1 MAKSFIAVEK
11 MKLSL
16 AVLIL
21 IVFAVSGNITLI
33 LSSRKWMLWVIW
45 LLKVRTIIGLDFAQ
59 KNYTAKKS
67 LSHKETAYPR
77 GRDGDSHS
85 PVLGSSHRIVA
96 WYSSLVSQ

>member
-1 MAKSFIAVEK
+1 MNAMSHLTFKSE
-11 MKLSL
+11 
-16 AVLIL
+16 
-21 IVFAVSGNITLI
+21 NHH
-33 LSSRKWMLWVIW
+33 W
-45 LLKVRTIIGLDFAQ
+45 LDFAQ